1 MDQIDSRISIPF
13 HDVTRSASLYI
24 YPTWSFL
31 SFLEVY
37 INFFIKIG
45 KFVSHFSKV
54 LFIFFTLFSVLW
66 FSPSL
71 SIYPQVCWFFFL
83 TVQISC
89 SASLENF
96 FSFQVFYFSSPNFL
110 LVLFFSDYFSIIDYY
125 KVLIIFP
132 VLHYKSYFMHNKI
145 LFYDT

>member
-110 LVLFFSDYFSIIDYY
+110 LVLFFFRLFFHHWLLQGIDYISCTA
-125 KVLIIFP
+125 L
-132 VLHYKSYFMHNKI
+132 
-145 LFYDT
+145 